1 MATPVGGIDDTLD
14 NGIIGY
20 WSFDGDYL
28 DSSGNGNDFTKVGNP
43 ILIPDKDGEADH
55 AYGSLYNGGYF
66 TQSSP
71 IGSVDIFGFSLWIY
85 VPTAGGTSYKDYG
98 GFYDTSAGLLI
109 ERTLSDNLTYI
120 GKVGGNV
127 TPTLSEGW
135 HNIIINHPAVSP
147 DIHVYV
153 DGIIETTGGSAQ
165 VGTGF
170 TYFRIGAGVFDA
182 TPCSIDEIRL
192 NDRIFTASEIAEI
205 QTMGV
210 NYSGVVDM
218 TINTTSTVTSI
229 QCSWDAVA
237 LADTYTVR
245 YRKGV
250 EAFTE
255 VTGITTNSYNI
266 IGLEVGTLYDIE
278 VDAID
283 INPTIIG
290 QGTTTETTLAILV
303 DSVVLTRNKD
313 MISIMPTLNAIGYTV
328 DKVVKWKQSTDS
340 VYRELPIQT
349 IENGKPI
356 LIYGIN
362 VNSSIDI
369 IIET

>member
-85 VPTAGGTSYKDYG
+85 VPTAGGTGYKDYG

-153 DGIIETTGGSAQ
+153 DGIIETTGGPAQ

-210 NYSGVVDM
+210 NYGEAVLVKDEVQ
-218 TINTTSTVTSI
+218 TELNGKFGLVTDTNLFTEITVTDPDASVYSLGSTDI
-229 QCSWDAVA
+229 TSDTQLIKSYTLDATQSWLLVRDTVANTDTA
-237 LADTYTVR
+237 LA
-245 YRKGV
+245 
-250 EAFTE
+250 
-255 VTGITTNSYNI
+255 
-266 IGLEVGTLYDIE
+266 
-278 VDAID
+278 
-283 INPTIIG
+283 
-290 QGTTTETTLAILV
+290 LAI
-303 DSVVLTRNKD
+303 N
-313 MISIMPTLNAIGYTV
+313 I
-328 DKVVKWKQSTDS
+328 
-340 VYRELPIQT
+340 YRELKKGNVTGLTSIRDGLVNNKRIDSEGRIYFT
-349 IENGKPI
+349 ILTEKI
-356 LIYGIN
+356 
-362 VNSSIDI
+362 
-369 IIET
+369 

>member
-1 MATPVGGIDDTLD
+1 MATPNTGISGTLGT
-14 NGIIGY
+14 NLKGH

-85 VPTAGGTSYKDYG
+85 VPTAGGTGYKDYG

-153 DGIIETTGGSAQ
+153 DGIIETTGGPAQ

-210 NYSGVVDM
+210 NYGEAVLVKDEVQ
-218 TINTTSTVTSI
+218 TELNGKFGLVTDTNLFTEITVTDPDASVYSLGSTDI
-229 QCSWDAVA
+229 TSDTQLIKSYTLDATQSWLLVRDTVANTDTA
-237 LADTYTVR
+237 LA
-245 YRKGV
+245 
-250 EAFTE
+250 
-255 VTGITTNSYNI
+255 
-266 IGLEVGTLYDIE
+266 
-278 VDAID
+278 
-283 INPTIIG
+283 
-290 QGTTTETTLAILV
+290 LAI
-303 DSVVLTRNKD
+303 N
-313 MISIMPTLNAIGYTV
+313 I
-328 DKVVKWKQSTDS
+328 
-340 VYRELPIQT
+340 YRELKKGNVTGLTSIRDGLVNNKRIDSEGRIYFT
-349 IENGKPI
+349 ILTEKI
-356 LIYGIN
+356 
-362 VNSSIDI
+362 
-369 IIET
+369 

>member
-210 NYSGVVDM
+210 NYGEAVLVKDEVQ
-218 TINTTSTVTSI
+218 TELNGKFGLVTDTNLFTEITVTDPDASVYSLGSTDI
-229 QCSWDAVA
+229 TSDTQLIKSYTLDATQSWLLVRDTVANTDTA
-237 LADTYTVR
+237 LA
-245 YRKGV
+245 
-250 EAFTE
+250 
-255 VTGITTNSYNI
+255 
-266 IGLEVGTLYDIE
+266 
-278 VDAID
+278 
-283 INPTIIG
+283 
-290 QGTTTETTLAILV
+290 LAI
-303 DSVVLTRNKD
+303 N
-313 MISIMPTLNAIGYTV
+313 I
-328 DKVVKWKQSTDS
+328 
-340 VYRELPIQT
+340 YRELKKGNVTGLTSIRDGLVNNKRIDSEGRIYFT
-349 IENGKPI
+349 ILTEKI
-356 LIYGIN
+356 
-362 VNSSIDI
+362 
-369 IIET
+369 